1 MKTCK
6 IIIKDEVNIKIDG
19 LPPDIRRKLSNKLKF
34 ELPYARHSPQ
44 YKLGRWD
51 GTKTFFGI
59 GGNGY
64 LNHLDVLLPIIDDAG
79 FECDIDD
86 RRRPVNLQF
95 QKISDSYWADK
106 GKVWPSGH
114 PIAGQPIILRDY
126 QLEAINKFME
136 APQGLQELATG
147 AGKCQP
153 LSSKILT
160 PAGWSTMGEI
170 KVGDL
175 VTTPSGKHARV
186 LNVFEPGV
194 KDVYELTF
202 SDGRTARSC
211 EDHIW
216 RVHNIGWS
224 KSETGPWRNISTREL
239 IELTSK
245 TTRSIGIPLATFE
258 EDNNEVELPIDP
270 WLLGFLIGDGSFRNG
285 GVGFTT
291 ADAELKNKVISK
303 LHPDYTIRQSSKYD
317 YRIVFKSAD
326 TKLELHSANM
336 KQKLRNKNGIIIR
349 GQSKQSSHFYVNEL
363 TKLGL
368 MEKLSHE
375 KFIPAIYFTGSKE
388 QRLELIRGL
397 ADSDGT
403 IDKSSVYFCSTSKQ
417 LALDFQYLI
426 RSVGGVAKLTEKV
439 NNSCSYCGVRT
450 PCKNAYYVATKYKTP
465 WDLVS
470 LTRKK
475 DATDYKYQYG
485 PTLKLNV
492 VDIKKVSTEEVR
504 CIYVDDPAHLY
515 ITDDFIVT
523 HNTIITA
530 TLSSLCEPYGRTLV
544 IVPNKGL
551 VVQTEEDYKNVGL
564 DVGVYFGDRKELNKT
579 HTICTWQSLNVL
591 DKKSKDTDID
601 ALANFLDGVCCVI
614 VDEVH
619 QAKAEVLQSLLSNH
633 LAFAPIRW
641 GLTGTVPKDPAE
653 FNSILAT
660 LGPVINRISAHELQ
674 TAGVLSHCQVDIR
687 QLIDLKEYKTY
698 QEELKYLV
706 SDEDRMAY
714 IASQCNI
721 IKDSGNTLIL
731 VDRID
736 AGKLL
741 EAAIPGSVFVSGG
754 VKLDERK
761 EHYDEVR
768 TSDNKTIIA
777 TYGVAAVGLNIP
789 RIFNLVLLEPG
800 KSFVRV
806 IQSIGRGIRK
816 AEDKDFV
823 QIYDFTST
831 CKFAKR
837 HLTERKK
844 FYTEAKY
851 PFKVTKVDWQ

>member
-1 MKTCK
+1 MKVCK

-59 GGNGY
+59 GGNGF
-64 LNHLDVLLPIIDDAG
+64 LNHLDQLLPILDSSG
-79 FECDIDD
+79 FTYEIED
-86 RRRPVNLQF
+86 RRRPADLQF
-95 QKISDSYWADK
+95 QTITENYWADK
-106 GKVWPSGH
+106 GKVWPKGH
-114 PIAGQPIILRDY
+114 NIEGQPIVLRDY

-160 PAGWSTMGEI
+160 PDGWTTMGEI
-170 KVGDL
+170 SIGDY
-175 VTTPSGKHARV
+175 VVTPSGDHAKV
-186 LNVFEPGV
+186 LNVFKPGI
-194 KDVYELTF
+194 KDVYEITF
-202 SDGRTARSC
+202 SDGRKARSC
-211 EDHIW
+211 LDHVW
-216 RVHNIGWS
+216 RVYNIGWGKS
-224 KSETGPWRNISTREL
+224 KTGPWRNITTKEI
-239 IELTSK
+239 IELKSN
-245 TTRSIGIPLATFE
+245 TTRSIGIQLPTFE
-258 EDNNEVELPIDP
+258 NDSADIDLPIDP
-270 WLLGFLIGDGSFRNG
+270 WLFGFLLGDGSFRNG
-285 GVGFTT
+285 LGFST
-291 ADAELKNKVISK
+291 ADAELVDKVQSK
-303 LHPDYTIRQSSKYD
+303 LDPDFKVKYVDRYD
-317 YRIVFKSAD
+317 YRIQFANIDARRKYRTKHIKSGD
-326 TKLELHSANM
+326 TRPYNKYSKILEN
-336 KQKLRNKNGIIIR
+336 
-349 GQSKQSSHFYVNEL
+349 
-363 TKLGL
+363 LGL
-368 MEKLSHE
+368 NEKLSHE
-375 KFIPAIYFTGSKE
+375 KFIPEIYFHGSLH

-403 IDKSSVYFCSTSKQ
+403 VDKSSLYFCSTSEQ
-417 LALDFQYLI
+417 LAKDFQRLI
-426 RSVGGVAKLTEKV
+426 RSVGGIAKLTVKQ
-439 NNSCSYCGVRT
+439 NNTYKYNGAVT
-450 PCKNAYYVATKYKTP
+450 LCKNAYYVATKHKAP
-465 WDLVS
+465 WKLFS

-475 DATDYKYQYG
+475 DATNYSYQYSD
-485 PTLKLNV
+485 TLKLNIV
-492 VDIKKVSTEEVR
+492 SIEKVSTEEVR
-504 CIYVDDPAHLY
+504 CIYIDDPDHLY
-515 ITDDFIVT
+515 ITDDYVVT

-619 QAKAEVLQSLLSNH
+619 QAKAEVLQNLLSNH

-660 LGPVINRISAHELQ
+660 LGPVINKISAHELQ
-674 TAGVLSHCQVDIR
+674 EAGVLSHCQVEIR
-687 QLIDLKEYKTY
+687 QLIDLKEFKTY

-706 SDEDRMAY
+706 SDSDRVSY
-714 IASQCNI
+714 IASECNK
-721 IKDSGNTLIL
+721 IKNSGNTLIL

-736 AGKLL
+736 AGKMLS
-741 EAAIPGSVFVSGG
+741 ASIPGSVFVSGE
-754 VKLDERK
+754 VKLNDRK
-761 EHYDEVR
+761 EHYDEIR

-844 FYTEAKY
+844 FYMEAKY
-851 PFKVTKVDWQ
+851 PFKVSKIDWQK